1 MTMQQDVR
9 LRIAQQAFHQYYTG
23 KMTRRKMLRVL
34 GSVGLAAA
42 AAPLLARAAKAQE
55 GTPEGGTPPMAA
67 TPVLGPQSDGTTTWK
82 VAVGGM
88 NMETGAGYN
97 IFLPEEITINVGDR
111 IFFENSMGFH
121 TISFLSGEPVKP
133 AFVPAPEGVAAPATP
148 QAAAADKPQLMFNPE
163 IVLPAGNGS
172 YDGTGYV
179 NSGVPLDPSAPPFV
193 LTFTKPGT
201 YDYICLIHQKLMKGK
216 VTVQAAGSAV
226 AKDQAAIDQEVAA
239 KIAELDQQAKT
250 LLDEANAATATPT
263 ADGAHEVWM
272 GVGKDYI
279 DYFNFVPYELNV
291 KAGDK
296 VRWLW
301 KSSQEPH
308 TVTFLGGAPAPEDI
322 LVQPQQAGPPLFFV
336 NPNSIYASDK
346 QGEYAGDGLV
356 NSGYLGGQDIEALS
370 AVPIDL
376 PDSYELTFTAAGE
389 YKYYCIL
396 HAGGPDDPPTQG
408 MTGKVIV
415 S

>member
-1 MTMQQDVR
+1 M
-9 LRIAQQAFHQYYTG
+9 AQQAFHQYYAG
-23 KMTRRKMLRVL
+23 KLTRRKMLRVL
-34 GSVGLAAA
+34 GSLGLAAA

-55 GTPEGGTPPMAA
+55 GTPEGGMPPMAA
-67 TPVLGPQSDGTTTWK
+67 TPAVGPQPDGTTTWK

-111 IFFENSMGFH
+111 IYFENTMGFH
-121 TISFLSGEPVKP
+121 TITFLSGEAVKP
-133 AFVPAPEGVAAPATP
+133 AFLPAPEGAAVPATP
-148 QAAAADKPQLMFNPE
+148 QAAAAGKPQLMFNPE
-163 IVLPAGNGS
+163 LVLPAGNGS

-179 NSGVPLDPSAPPFV
+179 NSGVPLDPSTPPFV

-201 YDYICLIHQKLMKGK
+201 YDYICLIHPKLMKGK
-216 VTVQAAGSAV
+216 VTVQDAGSQAP
-226 AKDQAAIDQEVAA
+226 KDQAAIDQEVAA
-239 KIAELDQQAKT
+239 KIAELDQQAKEI
-250 LLDEANAATATPT
+250 LDEANAATATPA
-263 ADGAHEVWM
+263 ADGVHEVWM

-296 VRWLW
+296 VRWIW

-308 TVTFLGGAPAPEDI
+308 TVTFLGGTPAVEDI
-322 LVQPQQAGPPLFFV
+322 LIQPTKDGPPQIFI
-336 NPNSIYASDK
+336 NPNSFYPSDK
-346 QGEYAGDGLV
+346 QGDYAGDGLV
-356 NSGYLGGQDIEALS
+356 NSGYLGGQNIEALA

-376 PDSYELTFTAAGE
+376 SETYELTFTTAGE
-389 YKYYCIL
+389 FKYYCIL

-408 MTGKVIV
+408 MTGKVVV